1 MKCKYCDGVIAEDDR
16 FCPHCGVAC
25 RELTAA
31 VPVAPP
37 PAPRVRQKKQRP
49 PKFKVDPRTALRGVK
64 FMKWHK
70 FTVNFLLFVQMVLFL
85 AGGAAYLLGYA
96 HSSSADLIYK
106 YYPAMYTLDL
116 TAAGISFLLAIFAL
130 IVRFR
135 LAHLRK
141 NSRGLL
147 HLFYIVAILF
157 PVGYQVAG
165 YLLCHATLISLGY
178 LIHVAAYL
186 ILFLV
191 NIISYTRKKR
201 RSLFVN

>member
-1 MKCKYCDGVIAEDDR
+1 MKCKYCDGVIAEGDR

-25 RELTAA
+25 RELKAA
-31 VPVAPP
+31 VTVAPP
-37 PAPRVRQKKQRP
+37 PAPRVRKKKQRP
-49 PKFKVDPRTALRGVK
+49 PRFKVNPRSALRGIK

-70 FTVNFLLFVQMVLFL
+70 FTVNFLLFVQTALL
-85 AGGAAYLLGYA
+85 IAGGTAYLLGYA
-96 HSSSADLIYK
+96 HSSGAELIYK
-106 YYPAMYTLDL
+106 YYPSMYTLDL
-116 TAAGISFLLAIFAL
+116 AAAGLSYLLAIFAL

-147 HLFYIVAILF
+147 HLFCVSAILF

-165 YLLCHATLISLGY
+165 YFLCNATLISLGY
-178 LIHVAAYL
+178 IVHVAIYF
-186 ILFLV
+186 ILVLV
-191 NIISYTRKKR
+191 NIISYSRKKR